1 MSAELVKLLY
11 TMAMDTETSLT
22 ILVTILSI
30 TLAIFLVVA
39 IVATVKIIQIL
50 NQLKKIVDKAEAV
63 GDFFRRT
70 AGAAAFGKLIANI
83 TEAVRNRKR
92 GRN

>member
-1 MSAELVKLLY
+1 
-11 TMAMDTETSLT
+11 MDTETSLT

-30 TLAIFLVVA
+30 TLALFLVLG

-50 NQLKKIVDKAEAV
+50 NQLKKIVDKAERLADRAEAV

-70 AGAAAFGKLIANI
+70 AGATAFGKLVANI

-92 GRN
+92 GRK